1 MILKEEHN
9 IQEYEG
15 FINYLLHNFLHSH
28 FTSTGQHVSGI
39 SFLVRKEAIATLHIL
54 SEEILNTKG
63 EQLEASP
70 QKSLRLLCQETSVPK
85 SSLNAA
91 RKFLILDT

>member
-1 MILKEEHN
+1 LKEEHN

-15 FINYLLHNFLHSH
+15 FINYLLHNFLHSQ

-39 SFLVRKEAIATLHIL
+39 GFLFREEAIATLRIL

-63 EQLEASP
+63 ARLEASP
-70 QKSLRLLCQETSVPK
+70 QKSLRLLCQETSVPTP
-85 SSLNAA
+85 SLNAA
-91 RKFLILDT
+91 RKFLILNT